1 MNLESLDFEAPRMN
15 TTTSAKPNT
24 AQLKACP
31 TCGLVQ
37 RVPALERSQLAR
49 CPRCESRVVCG
60 MRRVRGNAPAFSAA
74 LAALILFPFAIT
86 MPIMRL
92 EQLGHSTEASIWSGS
107 LGLLREGELFVGG
120 VVLLCSILLPLVKL
134 LGLVVLCT
142 SERFATRHRA
152 RFYRA
157 IEVAGR
163 WGMLDVLLI
172 AVVVAWVK
180 MGDLVEVRP
189 GPAALAF
196 TLCVLLSLIASARF
210 DPHALWDDPAGQAS
224 PSS

>member
-1 MNLESLDFEAPRMN
+1 MLS
-15 TTTSAKPNT
+15 
-24 AQLKACP
+24 
-31 TCGLVQ
+31 GV
-37 RVPALERSQLAR
+37 AR
-49 CPRCESRVVCG
+49 A
-60 MRRVRGNAPAFSAA
+60 RGNAPAFSAA
-74 LAALILFPFAIT
+74 IAALLIYPFAILL
-86 MPIMRL
+86 PIMRL

-120 VVLLCSILLPLVKL
+120 IVLLCSVVLPLVKL

-142 SERFATRHRA
+142 SDRFATRHRA
-152 RFYRA
+152 RFYRG
-157 IEVAGR
+157 IEMAGR

-210 DPHALWDDPAGQAS
+210 DPHALWEDLAS
-224 PSS
+224 PAQGAA